1 MRGRRKMYITR
12 VELENIKSYQHEII
26 ELGQGVTAICG
37 ENGAGKS
44 TILEAI
50 GFALFDFSPFRRQS
64 QLVREGAG
72 RGTITVAFVA
82 SDERE
87 YEVVRTCGKSL
98 EYYVYDPE
106 LRVRLREGKAG
117 VQEWL
122 CEQFGVPPD
131 TNLAHLFSNAIGVP
145 QGLLTAAFL
154 EDTSARREKFDRL
167 LRVEEYQRAFEGL
180 REVESMLRE
189 HVSALE
195 RECAGLE
202 GQLARLPQLEQEAGE
217 LDEELENIRQRRA
230 QLQEELAGLQE
241 KWEEFQRQ
249 KMMVDS
255 LEQSTNLLVQQLEG
269 LNAQL
274 AQAERRLRDAQ
285 EAAETCHRLAPAY
298 QAYREAEEALREL
311 EEERRRRDDTR
322 QKLGE
327 VEKSLAGMEAR
338 LESLQAQLAKI
349 DDAVERLKEL
359 QPALEQYHHLEQEI
373 QAERQRA
380 SLLEQRRQSLGEVTA
395 GLGKLAAQRQALM
408 DELARLQECIPLVE
422 ELPLLDQQFAEIQKG
437 HGRLLTQLEQANQSR
452 QAVAGGLCPFLKEPC
467 RNMQEGMS
475 LADYFDRQIAVLEK
489 ELQSLTVVQ
498 GELGVRLRRARE
510 AAERL
515 AGQEPLKNNLRAVE
529 EQIAELSSR
538 REALEREV
546 ASLAD
551 SPDRLRMLEEQM
563 RALEN
568 LPAEAGRLQ
577 TLTEERPAVELERQA
592 LGDQVEE
599 ARRRQA
605 ALQASLAVYGDLDA
619 RMAAERR
626 RLEDNADAHR
636 EYIRNERIAAQLP
649 EAEADVGQLRQNC
662 QEVEANIARLQGQ
675 LAEARRQYDA
685 GAHAQAQEQLETCR
699 AALSSLEERLR
710 LKEERR
716 RVVQEELAQMRGQK
730 AHLEDVLKEMSREK
744 ALLEVVK
751 TARTVIRDAG
761 PHITRVLV
769 QAISREAAG
778 IFSRLMNDYTM
789 HLEWDEGYE
798 IQVEK
803 AGHIRTFQQLSG
815 GEQMSAA
822 LAVRLALLKELSDLD
837 IAFFD
842 EPTANLDE
850 SRRESL
856 ADHIL
861 NLRGFSQLFV
871 ISHDDTFERVTEN
884 RIRVV
889 KENGVSRVYSG

>member
-1 MRGRRKMYITR
+1 MYITR

-50 GFALFDFSPFRRQS
+50 GFALFDFSPFRRQA
-64 QLVREGAG
+64 QLVREGVG
-72 RGTITVAFVA
+72 KGTITVAFVA

-87 YEVVRTCGKSL
+87 YEVVRTCGKSS

-106 LRVRLREGKAG
+106 LWVRLREGKAG

-122 CEQFGVPPD
+122 CAQFGVPPD

-154 EDTSARREKFDRL
+154 EDTSTRREKFDRL
-167 LRVEEYQRAFEGL
+167 LRVEEYQRAYEGL

-195 RECAGLE
+195 KECAGLE
-202 GQLARLPQLEQEAGE
+202 GQLARLPQHEQEASE
-217 LDEELENIRQRRA
+217 LDEELEDIRRRHA
-230 QLQEELAGLQE
+230 QLQAELAGLQE
-241 KWEEFQRQ
+241 KLEEFQRQ
-249 KMMVDS
+249 KMGVDS
-255 LEQSTNLLVQQLEG
+255 LEQSAVLLTQQLGG

-274 AQAERRLRDAQ
+274 AQAERRLHDAQ
-285 EAAETCHRLAPAY
+285 EAAETCRRLGPAY
-298 QAYREAEEALREL
+298 QAYREAEEALRGL
-311 EEERRRRDDTR
+311 EEERRRRDDIR
-322 QKLGE
+322 QELSE
-327 VEKSLAGMEAR
+327 VEKWLAGVEAR

-349 DDAVERLKEL
+349 DDAAGRLEAL
-359 QPALEQYHHLEQEI
+359 RPALEQYRQLEQEI
-373 QAERQRA
+373 QAERQHV
-380 SLLEQRRQSLGEVTA
+380 SLLEQRRQSLEEVTA
-395 GLGKLAAQRQALM
+395 GLNKLSSQRQALM
-408 DELARLQECIPLVE
+408 EELARLQEYIPLVE
-422 ELPLLDQQFAEIQKG
+422 GLPLLDQQFAEIQEE
-437 HGRLLTQLEQANQSR
+437 HGRLLTQWEQANQSR

-475 LADYFDRQIAVLEK
+475 LTDYFDRQIAGLEE
-489 ELQSLTVVQ
+489 ELQSLAVVQ
-498 GELGVRLRRARE
+498 EELQARLRRARD

-515 AGQEPLKNNLRAVE
+515 AGRELLKNNLRAVE

-538 REALEREV
+538 REALEQEV
-546 ASLAD
+546 ASLAE
-551 SPDRLRMLEEQM
+551 SPERLRALEEQV

-568 LPAEAGRLQ
+568 LPAEADRLQ
-577 TLTEERPAVELERQA
+577 ALTAERPAVELERRA
-592 LGDQVEE
+592 LGDQAEG

-605 ALQASLAVYGDLDA
+605 ELQAALAVYGDLDA

-649 EAEADVGQLRQNC
+649 DAEADVEQLRQNC

-675 LAEARRQYDA
+675 LAEARRLYDP
-685 GAHAQAQEQLETCR
+685 GAHARAQEQLETCR
-699 AALSSLEERLR
+699 AGLSSLEERLR

-716 RVVQEELAQMRGQK
+716 RVVQEELTLLAGQK
-730 AHLEDVLKEMSREK
+730 AQLEDALKEMGREK
-744 ALLEVVK
+744 ALLEVVR
-751 TARTVIRDAG
+751 TARTAIRDAG
-761 PHITRVLV
+761 PHITRMLV

-778 IFSRLMNDYTM
+778 IFSQLMNDYTM
-789 HLEWDEGYE
+789 HLEWNEEYE

-850 SRRESL
+850 GRRESL

-889 KENGVSRVYSG
+889 KENGVSRVYSE